1 MPEMSVLRAAAVAV
15 IMAAAVIPAGAQ
27 RAEVRRVLSAADV
40 FQALVAIPEHEVPAA
55 LVRHVEGIAILPGVQ
70 RVGFVVGG
78 QRGKG
83 VLVARGSDGSWSRPL
98 FVTLTGGSVGWQ
110 VGIQSA
116 DIVLFFRTRESVDR
130 ILRGKYTL
138 GVDASIAAGSLGR
151 EAGAVTDQ
159 DMQAE
164 IYSYSRTRGIFAGLA
179 LSGAALDVDWDANA
193 LYYGKDIA
201 KPQDV
206 LVGTGLQDP
215 QSAAQLRQVITD
227 YLKSV
232 K

>member
-1 MPEMSVLRAAAVAV
+1 MPGMSVLRAAAVAA
-15 IMAAAVIPAGAQ
+15 MLAGAVIPAAAQ
-27 RAEVRRVLSAADV
+27 RTEVRRVQSAADV
-40 FQALVAIPEHEVPAA
+40 FEALIAIPEHEVPAA
-55 LVRHVEGIAILPGVQ
+55 LVRQVEGIAILPGVQ

-83 VLVARGSDGSWSRPL
+83 VLVVRGSDGSWSRPL
-98 FVTLTGGSVGWQ
+98 FITLTGGSVGWQ

-130 ILRGKYTL
+130 VLRGKYTL
-138 GVDASIAAGSLGR
+138 GLDASLAAGSLGR

-159 DMQAE
+159 DLQAE
-164 IYSYSRTRGIFAGLA
+164 IYSYSRARGIFAGVSV
-179 LSGAALDVDWDANA
+179 SGAALDVDWDANA

-215 QSAAQLRQVITD
+215 QSAVKLRQVIAG

>member
-1 MPEMSVLRAAAVAV
+1 MPGMSVLRAAAVAA
-15 IMAAAVIPAGAQ
+15 MLAGAVIPAAAQ
-27 RAEVRRVLSAADV
+27 RTEARTVQSAADV
-40 FQALVAIPEHEVPAA
+40 FQALIAVPEHEVPAA
-55 LVRHVEGIAILPGVQ
+55 LVRQVEGIAILPGVQ
-70 RVGFVVGG
+70 RVGFIVGG

-83 VLVARGSDGSWSRPL
+83 VLVVREGDGSWSRPL

-138 GVDASIAAGSLGR
+138 GVDASLAAGSLGR

-159 DMQAE
+159 DLQAE

-179 LSGAALDVDWDANA
+179 VSGAALDVDWDANA

-201 KPQDV
+201 RPQDV

-215 QSAAQLRQVITD
+215 QSAVRLRQVIAG

>member
-1 MPEMSVLRAAAVAV
+1 MPGMSVLRAATAAIMLAAV
-15 IMAAAVIPAGAQ
+15 VIPAGAQ
-27 RAEVRRVLSAADV
+27 RTEVRRVQSAADV
-40 FQALVAIPEHEVPAA
+40 FQALTDIPEHEVPAA
-55 LVRHVEGIAILPGVQ
+55 LVRQVEGIAILPGVQ
-70 RVGFVVGG
+70 KVGFIVGG

-83 VLVARGSDGSWSRPL
+83 VLVVRGSDGVWSRPL
-98 FVTLTGGSVGWQ
+98 FLTLTGGSVGWQ
-110 VGIQSA
+110 AGIQSA
-116 DIVLFFRTRESVDR
+116 DVVLFFRTRESVDR

-138 GVDASIAAGSLGR
+138 GVDASLAAGSLGR

-164 IYSYSRTRGIFAGLA
+164 IYSYSRTRGIFAGIA
-179 LSGAALDVDWDANA
+179 VSGASLDVDWDANA
-193 LYYGKDIA
+193 LYYGKDIG

-206 LVGTGLQDP
+206 LGGAGLPDP
-215 QSAAQLRQVITD
+215 QSAAQLRQVIAS